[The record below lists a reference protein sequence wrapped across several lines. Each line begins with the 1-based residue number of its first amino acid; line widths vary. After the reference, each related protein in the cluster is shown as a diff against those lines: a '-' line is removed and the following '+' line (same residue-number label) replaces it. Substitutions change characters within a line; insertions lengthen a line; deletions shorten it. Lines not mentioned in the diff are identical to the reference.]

1 MTNKCKQLRCLLE
14 SNTLEFMLEAHNG
27 ISATIVERAGFKA
40 IWGSGFAMSAQFGVR
55 DSNEVSWTQVVDMLE
70 FMSDVTSIPIL
81 LDGDTGYG
89 NFNNM
94 RRLVSKL
101 EQREIAGVCIEDK
114 QFPKINSFIDS
125 NKQPLADID
134 EFSGKIKAGKDCQT
148 DNNFCIVAR
157 VEALIAGWGLKE
169 ALIRAEAYHEAGADA
184 ILIHSKSHRPN
195 EILEF
200 AKEWAN
206 RLPLAIVPTK
216 YYSTPTDAFRKSN
229 ISLVIWANH
238 MIRSA
243 TKEMIKNSRNIFK
256 SESVADIEEK
266 ISSVE
271 KIFELQGVDE
281 LNEAQERYLREKLD
295 ASAIILAATRGS
307 ELHELTQDKPKTMI
321 KIGGEALLAR
331 TVKQFKKIGIN
342 KSVVVAGYKAESID
356 VSGVKIRVNKNYKI
370 GNELISLICAKD
382 DFDNDMVIT
391 YGDLLFREHILRD
404 LLEVNGEIVIIVDS
418 ASDNPNITGS
428 PDVAYCNQDDD
439 RSPFMQNITLKKLS
453 SKTETNEIKPS
464 GYWIGMMRVRQ
475 EGRKWIEAA
484 IDDLQHLSNFRELTI
499 PDLLNHIIAQ
509 DKTINVHYINGHW
522 LDVNSI
528 NDIDAA
534 GDFTQ

>member
-1 MTNKCKQLRCLLE
+1 MTSKCKQLRALIE
-14 SNTLEFMLEAHNG
+14 SNTLEFILEAHNG
-27 ISATIVERAGFKA
+27 VSATIVEQAGFKA

-55 DSNEVSWTQVVDMLE
+55 DSNEASWTQVVDMLE
-70 FMSDVTSIPIL
+70 FMSDATSIPIL

-134 EFSGKIKAGKDCQT
+134 EFSGKIKAGKDCQA
-148 DNNFCIVAR
+148 DDDFCIIAR

-169 ALIRAEAYHEAGADA
+169 ALDRAEAYRMAGADG
-184 ILIHSKSHRPN
+184 ILIHSKSHRPD

-200 AKEWAN
+200 AKEWSN

-216 YYSTPTDAFRKSN
+216 YYSTPTNAFRKAN

-238 MIRSA
+238 MIRSS
-243 TKEMIKNSRNIFK
+243 TKEMIKNSKKIYK

-266 ISSVE
+266 ISTVD
-271 KIFELQGVDE
+271 KIFNLQGVDE
-281 LNEAQERYLREKLD
+281 LSEAQERYLGEKID
-295 ASAIILAATRGS
+295 VSAIVLAATRGS
-307 ELHELTQDKPKTMI
+307 ELHELTQDKPKAMI
-321 KIGGEALLAR
+321 NIGGEALLAR

-342 KSVVVAGYKAESID
+342 KLAVVAGYKAESIN
-356 VSGVKIRVNKNYKI
+356 VSGIDIKINKDYET
-370 GNELISLICAKD
+370 GNELMSLSYAEEG
-382 DFDNDMVIT
+382 FDNDMVIT
-391 YGDLLFREHILRD
+391 YGDLPFREHILRD

-418 ASDNPNITGS
+418 ALDNPNMTGS
-428 PDVAYCNQDDD
+428 PDVAYCSQNDD

-453 SKTETNEIKPS
+453 SKIEGDIEPS
-464 GYWIGMMRVRQ
+464 GHWIGMMRVRKD
-475 EGRKWIEAA
+475 GRRWIETA
-484 IDDLQHLSNFRELTI
+484 INELKTSSNFKELTI
-499 PDLLNHIIAQ
+499 PDLLNHIIENGN
-509 DKTINVHYINGHW
+509 TVNVHYINGHW